1 MTSSPKKDLVL
12 VTGGSGHLGA
22 FCVLALLRTGRYAV
36 RTTVRTASR
45 IQDAKAKYQHAG
57 ATDSQIAAIDFVTLD
72 LITDS
77 GQAWTAACTGVK
89 YVFHTAG
96 LIATGKEKTE
106 DELLPDLKNGTLRVL
121 RAAKAAGGVK
131 RVVFTSSVA
140 AIAHGFGMKRNYTM
154 PFTEED
160 WTDLSG
166 QVEKVHVYTRSKTLQ
181 EQAAWEFI
189 HSQEGEEEEKEDRL
203 EMVAI
208 CATAMYGPTLS
219 KEFASS
225 LKLIAILMSGMPGVP
240 QYGTSMVD
248 ARDVADLHVLAME
261 SEKAS
266 GQRYLA
272 ISGTEEEVNS
282 ESAVCNFVT
291 VMRSAEI
298 LRDGLPK
305 EKTGKIP
312 TRTLPNFVM
321 RAAGYFDP
329 VVSVCLPDLGKELA
343 GSFKKSRDELGWKPR
358 PVDVALL
365 ASARSMI
372 EFGAV

>member
-45 IQDAKAKYQHAG
+45 IQDAKAKYQHGG
-57 ATDSQIAAIDFVTLD
+57 ATDAQIAAIDFVTLD
-72 LITDS
+72 LNNDTDE
-77 GQAWTAACTGVK
+77 AWTAACVGVK
-89 YVFHTAG
+89 YVFHVAG

-106 DELLPDLKNGTLRVL
+106 DDLLPFLKNGTLRVL
-121 RAAKAAGGVK
+121 RAAKTAGVK

-140 AIAHGFGMKRNYTM
+140 SIAHGLGSKRNYTQ

-166 QVEKVHVYTRSKTLQ
+166 QAEKVHIYVRSKTLQ
-181 EQAAWEFI
+181 EKAAWEFI
-189 HSQEGEEEEKEDRL
+189 NSQEGSDEEKM
-203 EMVAI
+203 EMVVI
-208 CATAMYGPTLS
+208 NATAMYGPTLS

-225 LKLIAILMSGMPGVP
+225 LKLIAILMGGMPGVP

-248 ARDVADLHVLAME
+248 ARDVADLHVLATE
-261 SEKAS
+261 SEKAN

-272 ISGTEEEVNS
+272 ITGTEEEVNS

-298 LRDGLPK
+298 LREELPK

-343 GSFKKSRDELGWKPR
+343 GSFRKARDELGWKPR

-365 ASARSMI
+365 DSARSMMD
-372 EFGAV
+372 FGVV